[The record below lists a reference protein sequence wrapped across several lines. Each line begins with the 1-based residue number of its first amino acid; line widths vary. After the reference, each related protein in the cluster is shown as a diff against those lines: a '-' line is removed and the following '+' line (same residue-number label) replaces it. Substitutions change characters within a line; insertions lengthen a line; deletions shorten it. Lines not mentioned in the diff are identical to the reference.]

1 MKLRYRFAISFLSVA
16 AVLLLWQAAG
26 VLKLLNPLLLPPPS
40 EIIATA
46 ADMAVNGYMRTS
58 LWRHILISVA
68 RAFFAFF
75 MAILAGVP
83 IGLLMGVN
91 PVIRAAI
98 DPFVQFTRPLPKI
111 ALIPLVIV
119 WFGIGELSKFFLIF
133 LSSLLSIIVGA
144 AAAVGGVAQ
153 SRVRVAQMLGANRRQ
168 IFFNVILPNTLP
180 ELFTS
185 VRLSIGVGWT
195 ALVAAELVAS
205 DAGLG
210 WMVMNAGD
218 YLRTDVV
225 ILGIL
230 FLGLIGYALDLLLV
244 FLQKRCV
251 PWTGKEA

>member
-1 MKLRYRFAISFLSVA
+1 MRLRYRFTISFLSVA
-16 AVLLLWQAAG
+16 AIVLFWQLAG
-26 VLKLLNPLLLPPPS
+26 VLKWLNPILLPPPS
-40 EIIATA
+40 EILATA
-46 ADMAVNGYMRTS
+46 ADMAANGYRQTS
-58 LWRHILISVA
+58 LWWHIFISVA

-75 MAILAGVP
+75 IAIIAGVP
-83 IGLLMGVN
+83 IGLLMGIS
-91 PVIRAAI
+91 PLIRAII

-153 SRVRVAQMLGANRRQ
+153 SRVRVAQMLGATRRQ
-168 IFFNVILPNTLP
+168 VFFHVILPNTLP

-225 ILGIL
+225 ILGIF
-230 FLGLIGYALDLLLV
+230 FLGIIGYLLDLFLV
-244 FLQKRCV
+244 FLQRRCV
-251 PWTGKEA
+251 PWTGKDA